1 MRLSKMI
8 KILKVVSF
16 TTGTLLSAYLL
27 TNVVNNIIVE
37 LEANDDI
44 DSIEEAQAQFVDQS
58 HLNEVYK

>member
-1 MRLSKMI
+1 MI

-27 TNVVNNIIVE
+27 ANIVNNIIVE

-44 DSIEEAQAQFVDQS
+44 DSIEEVQAQLVDQS

>member
-1 MRLSKMI
+1 MI

-16 TTGTLLSAYLL
+16 ATGTLFGAYLL
-27 TNVVNNIIVE
+27 ANIVNNIIVE

-44 DSIEEAQAQFVDQS
+44 DSIEEVQAQFVDQS

>member
-1 MRLSKMI
+1 MI
-8 KILKVVSF
+8 KTLKVVSF
-16 TTGTLLSAYLL
+16 TIGTLFGAYLL
-27 TNVVNNIIVE
+27 ANIVNNIIVE

>member
-1 MRLSKMI
+1 MI

-16 TTGTLLSAYLL
+16 TTGTLFGAYLL
-27 TNVVNNIIVE
+27 ANIVNNIIVE

-44 DSIEEAQAQFVDQS
+44 DSIEEVQAQFVDQS